1 VLHVPNELSPGDPNR
16 RALERLLAPG
26 DTFIDVGANHGAFSL
41 VAARAIGTGGRV
53 VAVEPQTDLARLIGR
68 SLASSAACAFDVHGE
83 ACGDAEGPA
92 TLFVPRF
99 NSGEAGLLASLS
111 GRGRHDQV
119 VVPVRT
125 LDSLVGGTSLPG
137 DVLIK
142 IDVEG
147 NEVAVLLGAQ
157 HLIASRRPRLLI
169 ELNEP
174 ALAASGR
181 RPSDLVELLRGLGFA
196 RFAEL
201 DRLSE
206 PQPLEGLRFEPSRNV
221 MVAR

>member
-1 VLHVPNELSPGDPNR
+1 
-16 RALERLLAPG
+16 
-26 DTFIDVGANHGAFSL
+26 
-41 VAARAIGTGGRV
+41 V
-53 VAVEPQTDLARLIGR
+53 VAVEPQADLARLVGL
-68 SLASSAACAFDVHGE
+68 SLASSAARAFDVHRE
-83 ACGDAEGPA
+83 ACGDAEGRA

-174 ALAASGR
+174 ALVASGR